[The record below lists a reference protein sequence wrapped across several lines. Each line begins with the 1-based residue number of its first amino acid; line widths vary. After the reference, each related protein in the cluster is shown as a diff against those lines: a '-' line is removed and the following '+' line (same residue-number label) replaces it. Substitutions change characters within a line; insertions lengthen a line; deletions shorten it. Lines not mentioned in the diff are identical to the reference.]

1 MAAVPDAAVLC
12 LMLLVTTLDQ
22 WDHQR
27 LVQRVNES
35 LLSRGYLTWFDLT
48 NMKGEIIWSLWVV
61 HFDVLTVSCNGIGT
75 PQAVRWMP

>member
-1 MAAVPDAAVLC
+1 MPDAAAVLC
-12 LMLLVTTLDQ
+12 LMLLVPTLDQ

-48 NMKGEIIWSLWVV
+48 NMKGEIIWSLWI
-61 HFDVLTVSCNGIGT
+61 VLF
-75 PQAVRWMP
+75 